1 MRLAL
6 RSDCAPPSAKYYNLQ
21 QDSQSFSQKI
31 SPEHVGSSRR
41 RLNRL
46 ERFKSWWSAHHERLI
61 SIEDTPHSIALG
73 LAIGIFF
80 GFTPL
85 WSMKTLLSI
94 GVAWL
99 FNSNKIAA
107 AISVTLHDVILPFM
121 PAIYLAEYKIGYW
134 IWHGSTPNRVR
145 FGGLGLRDYL
155 DLHLFASVV
164 WPALIGSLFLALPS
178 AVAIYFLARWTV
190 IRTRARRQARSRST
204 ART

>member
-1 MRLAL
+1 MRNGHEQG
-6 RSDCAPPSAKYYNLQ
+6 DPP
-21 QDSQSFSQKI
+21 
-31 SPEHVGSSRR
+31 PEG
-41 RLNRL
+41 NWWT
-46 ERFKSWWSAHHERLI
+46 RFKNWWRAHHERLI

-121 PAIYLAEYKIGYW
+121 PAIYWWEYRIGYQCL
-134 IWHGSTPNRVR
+134 HGTSPARIH
-145 FGGLGLRDYL
+145 FGEVSIRDYVHWNIF
-155 DLHLFASVV
+155 LHVV
-164 WPALIGSLFLALPS
+164 WPTLVGSMFLALPS
-178 AVAIYFLARWTV
+178 ALLIYFLARWTV
-190 IRTRARRQARSRST
+190 RRTRAHRAQRA
-204 ART
+204 AAAPAEP